1 MPLSS
6 EEFQAGHIDL
16 AILVRQVLESRPDLS
31 FNVEEVRE
39 LLAQTQA
46 RIASVEDVVM
56 ALDRL
61 VTEGHAEVKELGGAR
76 WYTIAMETRRIEFRP
91 GG

>member
-1 MPLSS
+1 MTWPFPFARFWRAARTFPLTS
-6 EEFQAGHIDL
+6 
-16 AILVRQVLESRPDLS
+16 
-31 FNVEEVRE
+31 NVEEVRE

-56 ALDRL
+56 ALERL
-61 VTEGHAEVKELGGAR
+61 VTDGHAEVKELGGGR
-76 WYTIAMETRRIEFRP
+76 WYTIAMETRRIGFRP

>member
-1 MPLSS
+1 MPLSR

-16 AILVRQVLESRPDLS
+16 AIPVRQVLESRPELS

-56 ALDRL
+56 ALERL
-61 VTEGHAEVKELGGAR
+61 VADGRAEIKELGGDR
-76 WYTIAMETRRIEFRP
+76 WYTIAMDTRRIGFRP